1 MRWSSRSAHWA
12 HNPEVVG
19 SSPTLATKNK
29 LTKMKTQITHRM
41 IGTIGCQE
49 TTKGSVHLEYDGI

>member
-1 MRWSSRSAHWA
+1 MQIH
-12 HNPEVVG
+12 P
-19 SSPTLATKNK
+19 PLQNK

-49 TTKGSVHLEYDGI
+49 TTKGSVHCEYDGI